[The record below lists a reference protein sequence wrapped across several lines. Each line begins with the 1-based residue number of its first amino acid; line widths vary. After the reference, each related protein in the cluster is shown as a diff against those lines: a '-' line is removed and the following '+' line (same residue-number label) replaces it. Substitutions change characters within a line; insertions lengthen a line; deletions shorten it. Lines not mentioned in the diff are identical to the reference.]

1 MSQILQ
7 NIWTRLSSDGMTES
21 SFENWQKNF
30 MSDSQVQVN
39 VYKYLKQNNYTQS
52 DANTWATN
60 ISKDMAIE
68 NAYQNEIEPV
78 VFNAI

>member
-1 MSQILQ
+1 
-7 NIWTRLSSDGMTES
+7 
-21 SFENWQKNF
+21 
-30 MSDSQVQVN
+30 MSDSQVQAN
-39 VYKYLKQNNYTQS
+39 VYRYLKQNDYTQS

-60 ISKDMAIE
+60 ISKDIAIE